1 MYHCISSTKH
11 DQTYA
16 PDPIGGVPGIEICN
30 ACKTWQEKNLQ
41 TFSNPNLT
49 SNYTVKFEIP
59 EFTCICPLTS
69 QPDFAVIQIEYVP
82 DLVNVELKSLKSY
95 FWAYRDEAGFHEA
108 ITNKIMDDL
117 FGLLS
122 PRYMK
127 IIAKWNVRGGIYTTV
142 EIEKFNN
149 KAKENNANE
158 P

>member
-1 MYHCISSTKH
+1 MAIK
-11 DQTYA
+11 
-16 PDPIGGVPGIEICN
+16 
-30 ACKTWQEKNLQ
+30 KEKNLQ
-41 TFSNPNLT
+41 TFPNPNIT

-108 ITNKIMDDL
+108 VTNRIMDDL
-117 FGLLS
+117 FVLLS
-122 PRYMK
+122 PRYIK

-149 KAKENNANE
+149 KTKENNTNE

>member
-1 MYHCISSTKH
+1 MALK
-11 DQTYA
+11 
-16 PDPIGGVPGIEICN
+16 
-30 ACKTWQEKNLQ
+30 KEKKLQ
-41 TFSNPNLT
+41 TFPNPNLT

-108 ITNKIMDDL
+108 VTNRIMDDL
-117 FGLLS
+117 FVLLS
-122 PRYMK
+122 PRYIK

-149 KAKENNANE
+149 KTKENNTNE

>member
-1 MYHCISSTKH
+1 MALK
-11 DQTYA
+11 
-16 PDPIGGVPGIEICN
+16 
-30 ACKTWQEKNLQ
+30 KEKNLQ
-41 TFSNPNLT
+41 TFPNPNIT

-108 ITNKIMDDL
+108 VTNRIMDDL
-117 FGLLS
+117 FVLLS
-122 PRYMK
+122 PRYIK

-142 EIEKFNN
+142 EIEKVNN
-149 KAKENNANE
+149 KKKGKSKNE
-158 P
+158 L

>member
-1 MYHCISSTKH
+1 MALK
-11 DQTYA
+11 
-16 PDPIGGVPGIEICN
+16 
-30 ACKTWQEKNLQ
+30 KEKNLQ
-41 TFSNPNLT
+41 TFPNPNLT
-49 SNYTVKFEIP
+49 SDYTVKFEIP

-108 ITNKIMDDL
+108 VTNKIFDDL
-117 FGLLS
+117 FVLLT
-122 PRYMK
+122 PRYIK

-149 KAKENNANE
+149 KKKENNANE

>member
-1 MYHCISSTKH
+1 MALK
-11 DQTYA
+11 
-16 PDPIGGVPGIEICN
+16 
-30 ACKTWQEKNLQ
+30 KEKNLQ
-41 TFSNPNLT
+41 TFPNPNLT
-49 SNYTVKFEIP
+49 SDYTVKFEIP

-108 ITNKIMDDL
+108 VTNRIFDDL
-117 FGLLS
+117 FVLLT
-122 PRYMK
+122 PRYIK

-149 KAKENNANE
+149 KKKENNANE

>member
-1 MYHCISSTKH
+1 MALK
-11 DQTYA
+11 
-16 PDPIGGVPGIEICN
+16 
-30 ACKTWQEKNLQ
+30 KEKNLQ
-41 TFSNPNLT
+41 TFPNPNIT
-49 SNYTVKFEIP
+49 SDYTVKFEIP

-117 FGLLS
+117 FVLLS
-122 PRYMK
+122 PRYIK
-127 IIAKWNVRGGIYTTV
+127 ISAKWNVRGGIYTTV

-149 KAKENNANE
+149 KTKENNTNE
-158 P
+158 F

>member
-1 MYHCISSTKH
+1 MALK
-11 DQTYA
+11 
-16 PDPIGGVPGIEICN
+16 
-30 ACKTWQEKNLQ
+30 KEKNLQ
-41 TFSNPNLT
+41 TFPNPNLT

-108 ITNKIMDDL
+108 VTNRIMDDL
-117 FGLLS
+117 FILLS
-122 PRYMK
+122 PHYIK

-142 EIEKFNN
+142 EIEKSNN
-149 KAKENNANE
+149 KIKENNAHE
-158 P
+158 PWFTN

>member
-1 MYHCISSTKH
+1 MALK
-11 DQTYA
+11 
-16 PDPIGGVPGIEICN
+16 
-30 ACKTWQEKNLQ
+30 KEKNLR
-41 TFSNPNLT
+41 TFPNPNLT

-108 ITNKIMDDL
+108 VTNRIMDDL
-117 FGLLS
+117 FVLLN
-122 PRYMK
+122 PRYIK

-149 KAKENNANE
+149 KTKENNANE
-158 P
+158 PRFTN

>member
-1 MYHCISSTKH
+1 MPLK
-11 DQTYA
+11 
-16 PDPIGGVPGIEICN
+16 
-30 ACKTWQEKNLQ
+30 KEKNLQ
-41 TFSNPNLT
+41 TFPNPNLT

-82 DLVNVELKSLKSY
+82 NLVNVELKSLKSY

-108 ITNKIMDDL
+108 VTNRIMDDL
-117 FGLLS
+117 FVLLS
-122 PRYMK
+122 PRYIK

-149 KAKENNANE
+149 KTKENNTNE

>member
-1 MYHCISSTKH
+1 MALK
-11 DQTYA
+11 
-16 PDPIGGVPGIEICN
+16 
-30 ACKTWQEKNLQ
+30 KEKNLQ
-41 TFSNPNLT
+41 TFPNPNLT

-108 ITNKIMDDL
+108 VTNRIFDDL
-117 FGLLS
+117 FVLLT

-149 KAKENNANE
+149 KKKENNANE

>member
-1 MYHCISSTKH
+1 MALK
-11 DQTYA
+11 
-16 PDPIGGVPGIEICN
+16 
-30 ACKTWQEKNLQ
+30 KEKNLQ
-41 TFSNPNLT
+41 TFPNPNLT

-69 QPDFAVIQIEYVP
+69 QPDFAVIQIQYVP

-108 ITNKIMDDL
+108 VTNRIMDDL
-117 FGLLS
+117 FVLLS
-122 PRYMK
+122 PRYIK

-149 KAKENNANE
+149 KTKENNTNE
-158 P
+158 S

>member
-1 MYHCISSTKH
+1 MALK
-11 DQTYA
+11 
-16 PDPIGGVPGIEICN
+16 
-30 ACKTWQEKNLQ
+30 KEKNLQ
-41 TFSNPNLT
+41 TFPNPNLT
-49 SNYTVKFEIP
+49 SDYTVKFEIP

-108 ITNKIMDDL
+108 VTNRIFDDL
-117 FGLLS
+117 FVLLT
-122 PRYMK
+122 PRYIK

-149 KAKENNANE
+149 KKKENNGNE

>member
-1 MYHCISSTKH
+1 MALK
-11 DQTYA
+11 
-16 PDPIGGVPGIEICN
+16 
-30 ACKTWQEKNLQ
+30 KEKNLQ
-41 TFSNPNLT
+41 TFPNPNLT
-49 SNYTVKFEIP
+49 SDYTVKFEIP

-108 ITNKIMDDL
+108 VTNRIFDDL
-117 FGLLS
+117 FVLLT
-122 PRYMK
+122 PRYIK

-149 KAKENNANE
+149 KKKENNANE
-158 P
+158 R

>member
-1 MYHCISSTKH
+1 MALK
-11 DQTYA
+11 
-16 PDPIGGVPGIEICN
+16 
-30 ACKTWQEKNLQ
+30 KEKNLQ
-41 TFSNPNLT
+41 TFPNPNIT

-117 FGLLS
+117 VVLLS

-127 IIAKWNVRGGIYTTV
+127 IIAKWNVRGGIFTTV

-149 KAKENNANE
+149 KTKENNANE

>member
-1 MYHCISSTKH
+1 MALK
-11 DQTYA
+11 
-16 PDPIGGVPGIEICN
+16 
-30 ACKTWQEKNLQ
+30 KEKNLQ
-41 TFSNPNLT
+41 TFPNPNLT
-49 SNYTVKFEIP
+49 SKYTVKFEIP

-108 ITNKIMDDL
+108 VTNRIMDDL
-117 FGLLS
+117 FDLLS
-122 PRYMK
+122 PRYIK

-149 KAKENNANE
+149 KTKEKNANE

>member
-1 MYHCISSTKH
+1 MALK
-11 DQTYA
+11 
-16 PDPIGGVPGIEICN
+16 
-30 ACKTWQEKNLQ
+30 KEKNLQ
-41 TFSNPNLT
+41 TFPNPNLT

-108 ITNKIMDDL
+108 VTNRIFDDL
-117 FGLLS
+117 FVLLT
-122 PRYMK
+122 PRYIK

-149 KAKENNANE
+149 KKKENNANE

>member
-1 MYHCISSTKH
+1 MALK
-11 DQTYA
+11 
-16 PDPIGGVPGIEICN
+16 
-30 ACKTWQEKNLQ
+30 KEKNLQ
-41 TFSNPNLT
+41 TFPNPNLT

-69 QPDFAVIQIEYVP
+69 QPDFAVIQIQYVP

-95 FWAYRDEAGFHEA
+95 FWAYRDDAGFHEA
-108 ITNKIMDDL
+108 ITNRIMDDL
-117 FGLLS
+117 VVLLS
-122 PRYMK
+122 PRYIK

-149 KAKENNANE
+149 KTKENNANE

>member
-1 MYHCISSTKH
+1 MALK
-11 DQTYA
+11 
-16 PDPIGGVPGIEICN
+16 
-30 ACKTWQEKNLQ
+30 KEKNLQ
-41 TFSNPNLT
+41 TFPNPNLT

-95 FWAYRDEAGFHEA
+95 FWAYRDDAGFHEA
-108 ITNKIMDDL
+108 ITNRIMDDL
-117 FGLLS
+117 VDLLS
-122 PRYMK
+122 PRYIK

-149 KAKENNANE
+149 KTKENNTNE
-158 P
+158 S

>member
-1 MYHCISSTKH
+1 MALK
-11 DQTYA
+11 
-16 PDPIGGVPGIEICN
+16 
-30 ACKTWQEKNLQ
+30 KEKNLQ
-41 TFSNPNLT
+41 TFPNPNIT

-108 ITNKIMDDL
+108 VTNRIMDDL
-117 FGLLS
+117 FVLLS
-122 PRYMK
+122 PRYIK

-149 KAKENNANE
+149 KTKENNTDE

>member
-1 MYHCISSTKH
+1 MALK
-11 DQTYA
+11 
-16 PDPIGGVPGIEICN
+16 
-30 ACKTWQEKNLQ
+30 KEKNLQ
-41 TFSNPNLT
+41 TFPNPNLT

-95 FWAYRDEAGFHEA
+95 FWAYRDDAGFHEA
-108 ITNKIMDDL
+108 ITNRIMDDL
-117 FGLLS
+117 VVLLS
-122 PRYMK
+122 PRYIK

-149 KAKENNANE
+149 KTKESNTNE
-158 P
+158 S

>member
-1 MYHCISSTKH
+1 MALK
-11 DQTYA
+11 
-16 PDPIGGVPGIEICN
+16 
-30 ACKTWQEKNLQ
+30 KEKNLQ
-41 TFSNPNLT
+41 TFPNPNIT
-49 SNYTVKFEIP
+49 SDYTVKFEIP

-108 ITNKIMDDL
+108 VTNRIFNDL
-117 FGLLS
+117 FALLT
-122 PRYMK
+122 PRYIK

-149 KAKENNANE
+149 KKKENNANE

>member
-1 MYHCISSTKH
+1 MALK
-11 DQTYA
+11 
-16 PDPIGGVPGIEICN
+16 
-30 ACKTWQEKNLQ
+30 KEKNLQ
-41 TFSNPNLT
+41 TFPNPNLT
-49 SNYTVKFEIP
+49 SDYTVKFEIP

-82 DLVNVELKSLKSY
+82 DLINVELKSLKSY

-108 ITNKIMDDL
+108 ITNKIFDDL
-117 FGLLS
+117 FVLLS
-122 PRYMK
+122 PRYIK

-149 KAKENNANE
+149 KTKENNANE

>member
-1 MYHCISSTKH
+1 MALK
-11 DQTYA
+11 
-16 PDPIGGVPGIEICN
+16 
-30 ACKTWQEKNLQ
+30 KEKNLQ
-41 TFSNPNLT
+41 TFPNPNLT
-49 SNYTVKFEIP
+49 SDYTVKFEIP

-82 DLVNVELKSLKSY
+82 HLVNVELKSLKSY

-108 ITNKIMDDL
+108 VTNRIIDDL
-117 FGLLS
+117 FVLLS
-122 PRYMK
+122 PRYIK

>member
-1 MYHCISSTKH
+1 MALK
-11 DQTYA
+11 
-16 PDPIGGVPGIEICN
+16 
-30 ACKTWQEKNLQ
+30 KEKNLQ
-41 TFSNPNLT
+41 TFPNPNLT

-95 FWAYRDEAGFHEA
+95 FWAYRDDAGFHEA
-108 ITNKIMDDL
+108 ITNRIMDDL
-117 FGLLS
+117 IVLLS
-122 PRYMK
+122 PRYIK

-149 KAKENNANE
+149 KTKENNTNE
-158 P
+158 S

>member
-1 MYHCISSTKH
+1 MALK
-11 DQTYA
+11 
-16 PDPIGGVPGIEICN
+16 
-30 ACKTWQEKNLQ
+30 KEKNLQ
-41 TFSNPNLT
+41 TFPNPNIT

-108 ITNKIMDDL
+108 VTNRIMDDL
-117 FGLLS
+117 FVLLS
-122 PRYMK
+122 PRYIK
-127 IIAKWNVRGGIYTTV
+127 IVAKWNVRGGIYTTV

-149 KAKENNANE
+149 KIKENNTNE

>member
-1 MYHCISSTKH
+1 MALK
-11 DQTYA
+11 
-16 PDPIGGVPGIEICN
+16 
-30 ACKTWQEKNLQ
+30 KEKNLQ
-41 TFSNPNLT
+41 TFPNPNLT
-49 SNYTVKFEIP
+49 SDYTVKFEIP

-108 ITNKIMDDL
+108 VTNRIFNDL
-117 FGLLS
+117 FALLT
-122 PRYMK
+122 PRYIK

-149 KAKENNANE
+149 KKKENNANE

>member
-1 MYHCISSTKH
+1 MALK
-11 DQTYA
+11 
-16 PDPIGGVPGIEICN
+16 
-30 ACKTWQEKNLQ
+30 KEKNLQ
-41 TFSNPNLT
+41 TFPNPNLT
-49 SNYTVKFEIP
+49 SDYTVKFEIP

-108 ITNKIMDDL
+108 VTNRIFDDL
-117 FGLLS
+117 FVLLS
-122 PRYMK
+122 PRYIK

-149 KAKENNANE
+149 KTKENNANE

>member
-1 MYHCISSTKH
+1 MSLK
-11 DQTYA
+11 
-16 PDPIGGVPGIEICN
+16 
-30 ACKTWQEKNLQ
+30 KEKNLQ
-41 TFSNPNLT
+41 TFPNPNLT
-49 SNYTVKFEIP
+49 SNYTIKFEIP

-117 FGLLS
+117 VVLLS

-127 IIAKWNVRGGIYTTV
+127 IIAKWNVRGGIFTTV

-149 KAKENNANE
+149 KTKENNANE

>member
-1 MYHCISSTKH
+1 MALK
-11 DQTYA
+11 
-16 PDPIGGVPGIEICN
+16 
-30 ACKTWQEKNLQ
+30 KEKNLQ
-41 TFSNPNLT
+41 TFPNPNLT

-108 ITNKIMDDL
+108 VTNRIMDDL
-117 FGLLS
+117 FVLLS
-122 PRYMK
+122 PRYIK
-127 IIAKWNVRGGIYTTV
+127 IVAKWNVRGGIYTTV

-149 KAKENNANE
+149 KIKENNTNE

>member
-1 MYHCISSTKH
+1 MALK
-11 DQTYA
+11 
-16 PDPIGGVPGIEICN
+16 
-30 ACKTWQEKNLQ
+30 KEKNLQ
-41 TFSNPNLT
+41 TFPNPNLT

-108 ITNKIMDDL
+108 VTNRIMDDL
-117 FGLLS
+117 FVLLS
-122 PRYMK
+122 PRYIK
-127 IIAKWNVRGGIYTTV
+127 IIAKWNVRGGIHTTV
-142 EIEKFNN
+142 EIEKFND
-149 KAKENNANE
+149 KTKENNTNE

>member
-1 MYHCISSTKH
+1 MALK
-11 DQTYA
+11 
-16 PDPIGGVPGIEICN
+16 
-30 ACKTWQEKNLQ
+30 KEKNLQ
-41 TFSNPNLT
+41 TFPNPNLS

-108 ITNKIMDDL
+108 VTNRIMDDL
-117 FGLLS
+117 FVLLS
-122 PRYMK
+122 PRYVK

-149 KAKENNANE
+149 KTEENNTNE

>member
-1 MYHCISSTKH
+1 MALK
-11 DQTYA
+11 
-16 PDPIGGVPGIEICN
+16 
-30 ACKTWQEKNLQ
+30 KEKNLQ
-41 TFSNPNLT
+41 TFPNPNLT

-108 ITNKIMDDL
+108 VTNRIMDDL
-117 FGLLS
+117 FALLS
-122 PRYMK
+122 PRYIK

-149 KAKENNANE
+149 KTKENNTNE